1 MSCWRK
7 RTARKVYDGAMTV
20 IITSVF
26 FACGNNTQTTK
37 LYNIDSLVTE
47 QVRLLSSGKPRLNKQ
62 AVMGSKQ
69 DGMEYVPDSTA
80 WSQELDIFRQL
91 DAMNKPVNRSK
102 YLVDDNLYDPG
113 SNLTVKAFTS
123 LEPLPVRSMR
133 IFYDTDIAQP
143 RKIEAIFSE
152 ENSLFESSKNLLL
165 EFQHINNKNLLTSY
179 SIEGGQK
186 MILSDSVTFSVKG
199 KIKF

>member
-1 MSCWRK
+1 MFCWLK
-7 RTARKVYDGAMTV
+7 RTAGFILQGLMIFFIAS
-20 IITSVF
+20 IF

-37 LYNIDSLVTE
+37 LYNIDSLVNE
-47 QVRLLSSGKPRLNKQ
+47 QVRLLSSGKPKLTKQ
-62 AVMGSKQ
+62 AVMGSQQ
-69 DGMEYVPDSTA
+69 DAMEYVPDSAA

-133 IFYDTDIAQP
+133 IFYDTDMAEP
-143 RKIEAIFSE
+143 RKIEAIFRE
-152 ENSLFESSKNLLL
+152 ENTLFESSKNLLL
-165 EFQHINNKNLLTSY
+165 EFQQINNKNLLTSY

>member
-1 MSCWRK
+1 MFCWRK
-7 RTARKVYDGAMTV
+7 STV
-20 IITSVF
+20 QVFRGGIISIVACVS
-26 FACGNNTQTTK
+26 FACGNNMRTTK
-37 LYNIDSLVTE
+37 LYNIDSLVSE
-47 QVRLLSSGKPRLNKQ
+47 QVRLLSSGKPKLTKQ

-69 DGMEYVPDSTA
+69 DAMEYVPDSTA
-80 WSQELDIFRQL
+80 WSKELDIFRQL

-143 RKIEAIFSE
+143 RKIEAVFSE